1 MTAYVTQATSMPTRK
16 VTWATMAA
24 VSSSILADI
33 LISAIPELGLVDPAE
48 LELLLETALVGLAT
62 FIASW
67 LVRER
72 A

>member
-1 MTAYVTQATSMPTRK
+1 M
-16 VTWATMAA
+16 TWATMAA

-33 LISAIPELGLVDPAE
+33 LVGALPELAMVDPAE

-62 FIASW
+62 FVAGW